1 MKLSVKQHRPSPLA
15 GLAVAERVFIVITT
29 HQVFDVLISSSTS
42 ILLLTVLTTEQSKA
56 ATAAADGNLSDFQSL
71 PRRSALA
78 QCPSTVL

>member
-1 MKLSVKQHRPSPLA
+1 
-15 GLAVAERVFIVITT
+15 
-29 HQVFDVLISSSTS
+29 VFDVLISSSTS